1 MKTALVTG
9 GSGGIGKEIVLSLL
23 KNNYNVIVTGRNLEK
38 LADSF
43 DNFSEYVQTGR
54 LSYVELDVMQV
65 DTYKNKIHPIIN
77 NIGNI
82 DLLVNNVG
90 GGKLGETLEK
100 TTLEQWN
107 EMIGLNLTSAYFM
120 SQVVLEK
127 MNSGGCIINFS
138 SILASRPA
146 NGLGPYCI
154 AKAGIEMM
162 TKTMALELAPR
173 NIRVLCIAPATIQT
187 NFHTGAGMT
196 QVAADKYYEDSASTH
211 PIGRIGQPSDI
222 SELVV
227 FLGDNTKAGF
237 MTGSVISVDG
247 GRLLTSAVAK
257 LN

>member
-1 MKTALVTG
+1 MIVALVTG
-9 GSGGIGKEIVLSLL
+9 GSGGIGYDIVLSLI
-23 KNNYNVIVTGRNLEK
+23 KEGYHVAVTSRSMERLTTVFKDVNPNLIHFIEND
-38 LADSF
+38 LMDPA
-43 DNFSEYVQTGR
+43 
-54 LSYVELDVMQV
+54 
-65 DTYKNKIHPIIN
+65 TYPNIIN
-77 NIGNI
+77 SVVARFGNI
-82 DLLVNNVG
+82 DLLVNNAG
-90 GGKLGETLEK
+90 GGKLNETITS

-107 EMIGLNLTSAYFM
+107 EMMMLNLTSVYFLTQAALKYM
-120 SQVVLEK
+120 QN
-127 MNSGGCIINFS
+127 NSCVITFS
-138 SILASRPA
+138 SVLGSRPV

-154 AKAGIEMM
+154 AKAGVEMM

-196 QVAADKYYEDSASTH
+196 QLSADKYYQDSASTH

-237 MTGSVISVDG
+237 MTGSIIPVDG
-247 GRLLTSAVAK
+247 GRLLTSSIAK